1 MAQYLSEFLNTAFST
16 YTENDAFNDSVVYPI
31 TLTHTTTGTPA
42 NGIGTGLRFI
52 TETSNTNNEIGG
64 LIEVVTTDVT
74 SGSEDFD
81 FVFKTMAAGA
91 TAAEKLRI
99 KSTGELDVAGN
110 LIVSG
115 GRVTLSA
122 ASNRDKYR
130 LWNNSTYTIGLVDSV
145 TYGGVDTE
153 KAMTFQMDNNS
164 SQGFWWGDSTH
175 TVAQGAMALTT
186 DGKLTVAHS
195 MRLGYGESDTTT
207 PGATFK
213 LDVNGNIAA
222 TTIDF
227 GEVTIGSTTGIDS
240 WKYNGNLFSTTSEDN
255 NPSDIFIDNT
265 NGSYLLMLGSQFP
278 NVYKYAFTTAYKV
291 DTLSYLDL
299 FDVGAEEQSPTSLFA
314 RADGTKI
321 YVVGL
326 DSDSVHQ
333 YDLSTGWDFSTA
345 SFVDSKDISSQDT
358 QPHGLFFK
366 PDGTKMYILGQQ
378 NTRIYEYNLGTAWD
392 ITTATYSQQ
401 LSISANTP
409 KPTSMKMASDGN
421 TLYVLDSVHDSISKF
436 NLSSSWNITSAAYA
450 DEVDIS
456 TITTTVNATSP
467 TGFDISSTAN
477 KVYVVCS
484 DNDKIF
490 EYDTTSES
498 ARVAGNR
505 LIVDEDL
512 HVKNNLIVYNN
523 ARVHD
528 ALEVAKN
535 LAVNGDS
542 ITTVSTTFNF
552 LNTTVDSLSIG
563 GAASFI
569 DLGSGTSLV
578 TLAND
583 ASVQGDL
590 TVVGTLTGTLTG
602 SASSW
607 TTSRTITLGGDL
619 SGSVSI
625 NGTADVTLTATIGA
639 NSVALGTDTTGNY
652 VASITNGSF
661 ITGGNGGS
669 EGATLTLAVDAT
681 TTNTASKVVARDASG
696 NFAAGTITAA
706 LSGNATTATT
716 LATART
722 IAISGDVTGTATSFD
737 GSANIAISAAITADS
752 IVNADINSAAGI
764 VDTKLATIATA
775 GKVSNSATTATNA
788 NTANAIVARDASGN
802 FSAGTITASLSGNA
816 STVTNG
822 AYTTNNLSV
831 FAATTSSQLAGVISD
846 ETGSG
851 ALVFGTGPTITLPIV
866 NNIKQ
871 GYSTTATA
879 AGTTIL
885 TVNSNRVQFFTGTN
899 TQVLSL
905 PAPQSM
911 TLGMEFLI
919 VNNST
924 GSIEVRAANAATVIT
939 VLPGTVASCISID
952 LTAGNG
958 AAGWNAE
965 FVGFSSVT
973 GTGANVLATSPT
985 LVTPTLGVASATSIN
1000 KVTLTAPATGST
1012 LTIADGKT
1020 LTASNTLTFTG
1031 TDSSSV
1037 AFGSGGTVAYTGGT
1051 LAQFAATT
1059 SLQLAGVISDETG
1072 SGALVFGTSPSF
1084 TTSIVAAS
1092 ATMGLF
1098 DTTATTVDAFGA
1110 TTTLNLGYDS
1120 TAASTTNIST
1130 GAVANATTKTV
1141 NIGTGGATGSTTNIN
1156 LGSSS
1161 GGTVTVNNNLTV
1173 TGNLTVNG
1181 TTTTVNSTTVTLDD
1195 PILTLGGDTAPSTD
1209 DNKDRGIEFRW
1220 HNGSA
1225 AKVGFFGFDDSTGR
1239 FTFIP
1244 DATNTSEVF
1253 SGTTGILDVASITGS
1268 AASWTTARTI
1278 TLGGDLSGNVS
1289 IDGSANVTLTATI
1302 AADSVALGTDTTGN
1316 YVASIT
1322 NGSYITGGNGG
1333 SEGAGLTLAVD
1344 ATTTNTASKV
1354 VARDSSGDFS
1364 AGTITAALSGNA
1376 TTATTLATSRTIS
1389 LGGDLSGSASFNGS
1403 ADITITA
1410 TIAANSVALGTDTTG
1425 NYVATVADATPGAQT
1440 GTSGLTITSVA
1451 GEGTATTIA
1460 HADTSSAANLTA
1472 TSRTYVTGLT
1482 FDTFGHVTAYT
1493 TGSETVT
1500 NTNTTYSVS
1509 TEAGGDIYSEII
1521 RLTAGGSGSGTDDI
1535 ILAVGATGTTY
1546 GLTIAESGDTIT
1558 FAHADTSTLSGSQ
1571 GSAGIA
1577 SISVDEMGHVT
1588 AVTTA
1593 TYLTSQSSDFGTIT
1607 VTDTDSGYTWAGT
1620 GSAVADATGDTLTLV
1635 SGSGINID
1643 VDAASDAIR
1652 ITNTFAESDT
1662 LSSVTGRGATTATAI
1677 SITNA
1682 TNSTS
1687 TSSGA
1692 LIVTGGIG
1700 IGGDLFVGGG
1710 DISAGNVA
1718 TTLLGGNTTTNI
1730 SFANALTSGTLT
1742 VGGTSQTGTMTID
1755 PSTSAHTLNIATG
1768 ANTSGTKTVN
1778 IATGSTT
1785 SGVTAVTIGST
1796 NSTSS
1801 VAIRSGTGGVDINSI
1816 KWPTTDGSIGQ
1827 ALVTNGAGQLNF
1839 QNVAGG
1845 GIVAS
1850 SYIAIGIL
1858 STDQTVTSGA
1868 DTLIN
1873 FVDYDDAQS
1882 WWNPTTKR
1890 FTPTIAG
1897 YYDVTLSAW
1906 WVAGVISNNQTNLQ
1920 IRKNGNSY
1928 ALSQEIINTSTGQS
1942 PNLNR
1947 TIYLN
1952 GTTDYLDFT
1961 VFTSNTTSQVLQKG
1975 TVDGSGTFFSA
1986 ALITSGCL
1994 TGNILEDTTPQLGG
2008 NLDVNGQSIVSAVGS
2023 NGNILIT
2030 PDGTGYIQ
2038 LDGLRWPTADGSNG
2052 FLLSTNGSGQLAW
2065 TSAGSNTTYTISAET
2080 ATNTVLRLTG
2090 SDASTDNVAFV
2101 GSGIV
2106 SVTRTDANTITITG
2120 TEADTLSS
2128 VTGRG
2133 ATTATAISITN
2144 TTASTTVDTGALTV
2158 DGGVGMNGNLF
2169 VGGLANIAGN
2179 LTVSGGTITA
2189 GNVATTLLG
2198 GNTTAAVDFATAQTS
2213 GALTIGG
2220 TSQTGTITLDRS
2232 TVAHTLNIATGTNA
2246 SGVTKTINLGTGGAS
2261 GSTTA
2266 INIGSSTSGATN
2278 TVNIFG
2284 DLTVTG
2290 TTTYVNTT
2298 TLNVGDNIIT
2308 LNADETGTPS
2318 QNAGIEI
2325 ERGTSTNTA
2334 LIWNE
2339 TTDRWQFTND
2349 GSTYFNIPTSSEYG
2363 VVNDGTLTLA
2373 VSGSGLTGSAT
2384 FTANQAGNSTF
2395 TVTSNAT
2402 AANTGSTIVFRDASG
2417 NFSAGV
2423 ITATSVNKVAITAP
2437 ATGSTLT
2444 IADGKT
2450 LTASNTLTFT
2460 GTDASSVA
2468 FGAGG
2473 TVAYTG
2479 GTLAQFA
2486 ATTSSQ
2492 LAGVI
2497 SDETG
2502 SGALVFG
2509 TSPAITTSI
2518 TTGSASFDVFNTTA
2532 TTVNAFGAATTLA
2545 IGNTATAAQTVNMF
2559 TASTGA
2565 STYNFATGATATT
2578 TTKTLNIGTG
2588 GAAGSTTNVNIGSSV
2603 AGTTTISS
2611 PNITISGLVDTATA
2625 ASHYYIETASSGNIL
2640 PKTLANVRTEIVTT
2654 AAVNAAAATTTGTVT
2669 SGTWSAS
2676 FGAVSGANLTSLT
2689 AGNLSGTIPSGVLGN
2704 SSLFVGTTSIALNR
2718 GSANLG
2724 LTGITSVAMPGA
2736 TSGTIT
2742 ITPAATAGTTAITI
2756 PATTGT
2762 LITSGDTGTVT
2773 STMILDG
2780 TIVNGDINASAG
2792 IVDTKLATIAT
2803 AGKVSNSA
2811 TTATNLNTASAIVA
2825 RDASGNF
2832 SAGTIT
2838 ATLSG
2843 NASTATTA
2851 ASWTTARTITLGGD
2865 LSGSVS
2871 ISGGADV
2878 TLTATIAANSV
2889 ALGTDTTGNYVAGL
2903 TAGNGISVT
2912 GTAAEGWSPTV
2923 AMTGSYTGTFT
2934 ATGDICAYS
2943 DVTLKDNIEVISDP
2957 LTKVLKL
2964 RGVTFTRKDLDD
2976 NKTHMGV
2983 IAQEVEEVI
2992 PEVVITNEDG
3002 IKTVAYGN
3010 MVGLLIEAVK
3020 ELTNQNKELVERV
3033 AQLESKLNG

>member
-115 GRVTLSA
+115 GNVTLSA
-122 ASNRDKYR
+122 ASGRDKYR

-153 KAMTFQMDNNS
+153 KAMTFQMDNNN

-207 PGATFK
+207 PGVSFK

-222 TTIDF
+222 TAIDF
-227 GEVTIGSTTGIDS
+227 GEVSVGSTTGTDS
-240 WKYNGNLFSTTSEDN
+240 WKYNGNLFSTTSEDTN
-255 NPSDIFIDNT
+255 VTEIFIDNT
-265 NGSYLLMLGSQFP
+265 NGFYLLSTGSLAT
-278 NVYKYAFTTAYKV
+278 VYQYLFNTPYKV
-291 DTLSYLDL
+291 DTLSYLESL
-299 FDVGAEEQSPTSLFA
+299 DVSAEETTPTSLFVK
-314 RADGTKI
+314 ADGTKI
-321 YVVGL
+321 YVVGT
-326 DSDSVHQ
+326 DSTSVHQ
-333 YDLSTGWDFSTA
+333 YDLSTGWNLSTA
-345 SFVDSKDISSQDT
+345 SFVDSIDISSQDT

-401 LSISANTP
+401 LSISANVP
-409 KPTSMKMASDGN
+409 KPTSIKMTSDGN

-456 TITTTVNATSP
+456 TITSTVNATNPS
-467 TGFDISSTAN
+467 GFDLSSTAN
-477 KVYVVCS
+477 KVFVVCS

-498 ARVAGNR
+498 ARVTGNR

-523 ARVHD
+523 ARIHNS
-528 ALEVAKN
+528 LEVA
-535 LAVNGDS
+535 
-542 ITTVSTTFNF
+542 
-552 LNTTVDSLSIG
+552 
-563 GAASFI
+563 
-569 DLGSGTSLV
+569 
-578 TLAND
+578 ND
-583 ASVQGDL
+583 ANVRGDL
-590 TVVGTLTGTLTG
+590 TVVGTLTAALSGNATT
-602 SASSW
+602 ASSW
-607 TTSRTITLGGDL
+607 ANSRTITLGGDL
-619 SGSVSI
+619 SGNVSI

-681 TTNTASKVVARDASG
+681 TTNTASKVVARDSSG

-752 IVNADINSAAGI
+752 IVNADINASAAI
-764 VDTKLATIATA
+764 ADTKLATISTA
-775 GKVSNSATTATNA
+775 GKVSNSATTATSS
-788 NTANAIVARDASGN
+788 NTNSAIVARDSSGN
-802 FSAGTITASLSGNA
+802 FSAGTITSSASDTTTAATHYYVEIA
-816 STVTNG
+816 SDGAIRPKTLANVRTEIVTTAAVNSAAATTVGTVTSGTWNG
-822 AYTTNNLSV
+822 SIISPTYGGTGVNNGSRTITLNTGNITLTADAGGSSVTVPASGTLAVTANKLSV
-831 FAATTSSQLAGVISD
+831 FAAT
-846 ETGSG
+846 
-851 ALVFGTGPTITLPIV
+851 
-866 NNIKQ
+866 
-871 GYSTTATA
+871 
-879 AGTTIL
+879 
-885 TVNSNRVQFFTGTN
+885 
-899 TQVLSL
+899 
-905 PAPQSM
+905 
-911 TLGMEFLI
+911 
-919 VNNST
+919 
-924 GSIEVRAANAATVIT
+924 
-939 VLPGTVASCISID
+939 
-952 LTAGNG
+952 
-958 AAGWNAE
+958 
-965 FVGFSSVT
+965 
-973 GTGANVLATSPT
+973 
-985 LVTPTLGVASATSIN
+985 
-1000 KVTLTAPATGST
+1000 
-1012 LTIADGKT
+1012 
-1020 LTASNTLTFTG
+1020 
-1031 TDSSSV
+1031 SSSE
-1037 AFGSGGTVAYTGGT
+1037 
-1051 LAQFAATT
+1051 
-1059 SLQLAGVISDETG
+1059 LAGVISDETG

-1098 DTTATTVDAFGA
+1098 DTTATTVNAFGA

-1141 NIGTGGATGSTTNIN
+1141 NIGTGGASGSTTNIN
-1156 LGSSS
+1156 LGSAS
-1161 GGTVTVNNNLTV
+1161 GGTVTVNNNLAV

-1278 TLGGDLSGNVS
+1278 TLAGDLSGNVS

-1354 VARDSSGDFS
+1354 VARDSSGNFA

-1425 NYVATVADATPGAQT
+1425 NYVATLADGTPGVQT
-1440 GTSGLTITSVA
+1440 GTSGLTISASA
-1451 GEGTATTIA
+1451 GEGTAATIA

-1986 ALITSGCL
+1986 ALITSGGL
-1994 TGNILEDTTPQLGG
+1994 TGNIVEDTTPQLGG

-2030 PDGTGYIQ
+2030 PDGSGYIQ
-2038 LDGLRWPTADGSNG
+2038 LDGLRWPTSDGSNG
-2052 FLLSTNGSGQLAW
+2052 YLLQTNGSGQLAW
-2065 TSAGSNTTYTISAET
+2065 TAAGSNTTYTISAET

-2133 ATTATAISITN
+2133 ATTATAIAITN

-2169 VGGLANIAGN
+2169 VGGLINVAGAGTVTGN

-2278 TVNIFG
+2278 TVNIYG
-2284 DLTVTG
+2284 NLTVTG

-2349 GSTYFNIPTSSEYG
+2349 GSTYFNIPTSAEYS
-2363 VVNDGTLTLA
+2363 VPNDGTLTLA
-2373 VSGSGLTGSAT
+2373 VSGNGLSGSAT
-2384 FTANQAGNSTF
+2384 FTANQSSGSTF
-2395 TVTSNAT
+2395 TVASNAT
-2402 AANTGSTIVFRDASG
+2402 NANTGSTIVFRDSSG
-2417 NFSAGV
+2417 NFSAGT
-2423 ITATSVNKVAITAP
+2423 ITAA
-2437 ATGSTLT
+2437 L
-2444 IADGKT
+2444 
-2450 LTASNTLTFT
+2450 
-2460 GTDASSVA
+2460 
-2468 FGAGG
+2468 
-2473 TVAYTG
+2473 
-2479 GTLAQFA
+2479 
-2486 ATTSSQ
+2486 
-2492 LAGVI
+2492 
-2497 SDETG
+2497 
-2502 SGALVFG
+2502 SGNA
-2509 TSPAITTSI
+2509 
-2518 TTGSASFDVFNTTA
+2518 TTA
-2532 TTVNAFGAATTLA
+2532 TTLQTSRTIA
-2545 IGNTATAAQTVNMF
+2545 ISGDVTGTAT
-2559 TASTGA
+2559 
-2565 STYNFATGATATT
+2565 
-2578 TTKTLNIGTG
+2578 
-2588 GAAGSTTNVNIGSSV
+2588 
-2603 AGTTTISS
+2603 
-2611 PNITISGLVDTATA
+2611 
-2625 ASHYYIETASSGNIL
+2625 
-2640 PKTLANVRTEIVTT
+2640 
-2654 AAVNAAAATTTGTVT
+2654 
-2669 SGTWSAS
+2669 S
-2676 FGAVSGANLTSLT
+2676 FN
-2689 AGNLSGTIPSGVLGN
+2689 
-2704 SSLFVGTTSIALNR
+2704 
-2718 GSANLG
+2718 GSAN
-2724 LTGITSVAMPGA
+2724 IAISA
-2736 TSGTIT
+2736 
-2742 ITPAATAGTTAITI
+2742 AIT
-2756 PATTGT
+2756 AD
-2762 LITSGDTGTVT
+2762 S
-2773 STMILDG
+2773 
-2780 TIVNGDINASAG
+2780 IVNADINSAAG
-2792 IVDTKLATIAT
+2792 IVDTKLATIST

-2811 TTATNLNTASAIVA
+2811 TTATNANTANAIVA

-2843 NASTATTA
+2843 NASSATTA
-2851 ASWTTARTITLGGD
+2851 GQIDGIEFRNGNSTNGAGPDTINDNGIGYITGVSLLGQTDGALYSQAYSSSWVHQIFGDYRTGQLAVRGRNNGTLTAWRTILDGTNYTSFAPTLTGSGASGNWGINITGSAATLTTARTISLGGD
-2865 LSGSVS
+2865 VTGSAS
-2871 ISGGADV
+2871 FNGSADI
-2878 TLTATIAANSV
+2878 TITATIAANSV

-2912 GTAAEGWSPTV
+2912 GTAGEGWSPTV

-2934 ATGDICAYS
+2934 ATGDVCAYS
-2943 DVTLKDNIEVISDP
+2943 DVTLKDNIEIISDP

-3020 ELTNQNKELVERV
+3020 ELTVQNKELAERV

>member
-240 WKYNGNLFSTTSEDN
+240 WKYNGNLFSTTSQDTS
-255 NPSDIFIDNT
+255 PSDIFVDNT
-265 NGSYLLMLGSQFP
+265 NGIYLIMIGSE
-278 NVYKYAFTTAYKV
+278 NSSIYKYAFTTAYKV
-291 DTLSYLDL
+291 DTLDYLDII
-299 FDVGAEEQSPTSLFA
+299 DVGPEETTPTSLFVK
-314 RADGTKI
+314 ADGTKI
-321 YVVGL
+321 YIVGT
-326 DSDSVHQ
+326 DSTSVHQ
-333 YDLSTGWDFSTA
+333 YDLSTGWNFSTA
-345 SFVDSKDISSQDT
+345 SFVNSKDISSQDT
-358 QPHGLFFK
+358 LPHGLFFK

-401 LSISANTP
+401 LSISANVP
-409 KPTSMKMASDGN
+409 KPTSMKMTSDGN

-436 NLSSSWNITSAAYA
+436 TLSSAWNITSATYT

-456 TITTTVNATSP
+456 TITTTTNATSP
-467 TGFDISSTAN
+467 VGFDISSTAN
-477 KVYVVCS
+477 KVYVLCD

-498 ARVAGNR
+498 ARVTGNR
-505 LIVDEDL
+505 LIVDEDI
-512 HVKNNLIVYNN
+512 HVKNNLLVYNN
-523 ARVHD
+523 ARIHNS
-528 ALEVAKN
+528 LEVA
-535 LAVNGDS
+535 
-542 ITTVSTTFNF
+542 
-552 LNTTVDSLSIG
+552 
-563 GAASFI
+563 
-569 DLGSGTSLV
+569 
-578 TLAND
+578 ND
-583 ASVQGDL
+583 ANVRGDL
-590 TVVGTLTGTLTG
+590 TVVGTL
-602 SASSW
+602 
-607 TTSRTITLGGDL
+607 
-619 SGSVSI
+619 
-625 NGTADVTLTATIGA
+625 
-639 NSVALGTDTTGNY
+639 
-652 VASITNGSF
+652 
-661 ITGGNGGS
+661 
-669 EGATLTLAVDAT
+669 
-681 TTNTASKVVARDASG
+681 
-696 NFAAGTITAA
+696 TAA

-722 IAISGDVTGTATSFD
+722 IAISGDVTGTATSFN
-737 GSANIAISAAITADS
+737 GSADITISAAITADS

-905 PAPQSM
+905 PAPQTM

-1156 LGSSS
+1156 LGSAS

-1173 TGNLTVNG
+1173 TGDLTVNG

-1278 TLGGDLSGNVS
+1278 TLAGDLSGNVS

-1354 VARDSSGDFS
+1354 VARDSSGNFA

-1376 TTATTLATSRTIS
+1376 STASAWATGRTIT
-1389 LGGDLSGSASFNGS
+1389 LTGDVTGVSGSWDGSTNISF
-1403 ADITITA
+1403 AT

-1710 DISAGNVA
+1710 DISAGNIA

-1986 ALITSGCL
+1986 ALITSGGL
-1994 TGNILEDTTPQLGG
+1994 TGNIVEDTTPQLGG
-2008 NLDVNGQSIVSAVGS
+2008 NLDVNGQSIVSVS

-2030 PDGTGYIQ
+2030 PDGSGYIQ
-2038 LDGLRWPTADGSNG
+2038 LDGLRWPTSDGSNG
-2052 FLLSTNGSGQLAW
+2052 YLLQTNGSGQLAW
-2065 TSAGSNTTYTISAET
+2065 TAAGSNTTYTISAET

-2133 ATTATAISITN
+2133 ATTATAIAITN

-2198 GNTTAAVDFATAQTS
+2198 GNTNTAVDFATAQTS

-2220 TSQTGTITLDRS
+2220 TAQSGTITLDRS
-2232 TVAHTLNIATGTNA
+2232 TVAHTLNIATGVITT
-2246 SGVTKTINLGTGGAS
+2246 GLTKTINLGTGGAS
-2261 GSTTA
+2261 GSITA

-2349 GSTYFNIPTSSEYG
+2349 GSTYFNIPTSSEYS
-2363 VVNDGTLTLA
+2363 VPNNGTLTLA
-2373 VSGSGLTGSAT
+2373 VSGNGLSGSAT
-2384 FTANQAGNSTF
+2384 FTANQSSGSTF
-2395 TVTSNAT
+2395 TVASNAT
-2402 AANTGSTIVFRDASG
+2402 NANTGSTIVFRDASG
-2417 NFSAGV
+2417 DFSAGT
-2423 ITATSVNKVAITAP
+2423 ITS
-2437 ATGSTLT
+2437 
-2444 IADGKT
+2444 
-2450 LTASNTLTFT
+2450 
-2460 GTDASSVA
+2460 
-2468 FGAGG
+2468 
-2473 TVAYTG
+2473 
-2479 GTLAQFA
+2479 A
-2486 ATTSSQ
+2486 A
-2492 LAGVI
+2492 L
-2497 SDETG
+2497 
-2502 SGALVFG
+2502 
-2509 TSPAITTSI
+2509 
-2518 TTGSASFDVFNTTA
+2518 
-2532 TTVNAFGAATTLA
+2532 
-2545 IGNTATAAQTVNMF
+2545 
-2559 TASTGA
+2559 
-2565 STYNFATGATATT
+2565 
-2578 TTKTLNIGTG
+2578 
-2588 GAAGSTTNVNIGSSV
+2588 
-2603 AGTTTISS
+2603 
-2611 PNITISGLVDTATA
+2611 DTATA
-2625 ASHYYIETASSGNIL
+2625 ASHYWVETASDSAIR

-2654 AAVNAAAATTTGTVT
+2654 AAVNAAAATTVGTVT

-2724 LTGITSVAMPGA
+2724 LTGITSIAMPGS

-2742 ITPAATAGTTAITI
+2742 VTPAATAGTTAITI

-2792 IVDTKLATIAT
+2792 IVDTKLATIST

-2811 TTATNLNTASAIVA
+2811 TTATNANTASAIVA
-2825 RDASGNF
+2825 RDANGDF

-2838 ATLSG
+2838 SAALDTATA
-2843 NASTATTA
+2843 ASHYYVETGSDGAIRPKTLANVRTEIVTTA
-2851 ASWTTARTITLGGD
+2851 AVNAAAATTVGTVTSGIWNAGAVSSTGAFTSTLTGVTTTGGGQLYLNGATSNRID
-2865 LSGSVS
+2865 FNINGVAAPAFTTRSAGTKVVYYPAISGSAVDYAVGINTS
-2871 ISGGADV
+2871 
-2878 TLTATIAANSV
+2878 TLWHSV
-2889 ALGTDTTGNYVAGL
+2889 P
-2903 TAGNGISVT
+2903 
-2912 GTAAEGWSPTV
+2912 TAAATEFFRWFGGTTV
-2923 AMTGSYTGTFT
+2923 AASLTGAGTFT
-2934 ATGDICAYS
+2934 ATGDVCAYS

-2992 PEVVITNEDG
+2992 PEVVITGDDG

>member
-240 WKYNGNLFSTTSEDN
+240 WKYNGNLFSTTAEDIS
-255 NPSDIFIDNT
+255 PSDIFVDNT
-265 NGSYLLMLGSQFP
+265 NGFYLIMIGSQ
-278 NVYKYAFTTAYKV
+278 NSSIYKYAFTTAYKV
-291 DTLSYLDL
+291 DTLDYVDII
-299 FDVGAEEQSPTSLFA
+299 DVGPEETSPTSLFVK
-314 RADGTKI
+314 ADGTKI
-321 YVVGL
+321 YIVGT
-326 DSDSVHQ
+326 DSTSVHQ
-333 YDLSTGWDFSTA
+333 YDLSTGWNFSTA

-401 LSISANTP
+401 LSISANVV
-409 KPTSMKMASDGN
+409 KPTSMKMTSDGN
-421 TLYVLDSVHDSISKF
+421 TLYVLDSIHDSISKF
-436 NLSSSWNITSAAYA
+436 TLSSAWNITSATYT

-456 TITTTVNATSP
+456 TITTTTNATSP
-467 TGFDISSTAN
+467 VGFDISSTAN
-477 KVYVVCS
+477 KVYVLCD

-498 ARVAGNR
+498 ARVTGNR
-505 LIVDEDL
+505 LIVDEDI
-512 HVKNNLIVYNN
+512 HVKNNLLVYNN
-523 ARVHD
+523 ARIHNS
-528 ALEVAKN
+528 LEVA
-535 LAVNGDS
+535 
-542 ITTVSTTFNF
+542 
-552 LNTTVDSLSIG
+552 
-563 GAASFI
+563 
-569 DLGSGTSLV
+569 
-578 TLAND
+578 ND
-583 ASVQGDL
+583 ANVRGDL
-590 TVVGTLTGTLTG
+590 TVVGTL
-602 SASSW
+602 
-607 TTSRTITLGGDL
+607 
-619 SGSVSI
+619 
-625 NGTADVTLTATIGA
+625 
-639 NSVALGTDTTGNY
+639 
-652 VASITNGSF
+652 
-661 ITGGNGGS
+661 
-669 EGATLTLAVDAT
+669 
-681 TTNTASKVVARDASG
+681 
-696 NFAAGTITAA
+696 TAA

-716 LATART
+716 LATARN
-722 IAISGDVTGTATSFD
+722 IAISGDVTGTATSFN
-737 GSANIAISAAITADS
+737 GSADITISAAITADS

-905 PAPQSM
+905 PAPQTM

-1141 NIGTGGATGSTTNIN
+1141 NIGTGGAAGSTTNIN
-1156 LGSSS
+1156 LGSAS

-1333 SEGAGLTLAVD
+1333 SEGAALTLAVD

-1354 VARDSSGDFS
+1354 VARDSSGNFA
-1364 AGTITAALSGNA
+1364 AGTITASLSGNA
-1376 TTATTLATSRTIS
+1376 STASAWATGRTIT
-1389 LGGDLSGSASFNGS
+1389 LTGDVTGVSGSWDGSTNISF
-1403 ADITITA
+1403 AT

-1425 NYVATVADATPGAQT
+1425 NYVATLADGTPGVQT

-1451 GEGTATTIA
+1451 GEGTAATIA

-1500 NTNTTYSVS
+1500 DTNTTYSIS
-1509 TEAGGDIYSEII
+1509 TETGGDIYSEII

-1710 DISAGNVA
+1710 DISAGNIA

-1755 PSTSAHTLNIATG
+1755 PSTSAHTLNIGTG

-1920 IRKNGNSY
+1920 MRKNGNSY

-1942 PNLNR
+1942 LNLNR
-1947 TIYLN
+1947 MIYLN

-1986 ALITSGCL
+1986 ALITSGGL
-1994 TGNILEDTTPQLGG
+1994 TGNIVEDTTPQLGG

-2133 ATTATAISITN
+2133 ATTATAIAITN

-2220 TSQTGTITLDRS
+2220 TAQSGTITLDRS
-2232 TVAHTLNIATGTNA
+2232 TVAHTLNIATGVITT
-2246 SGVTKTINLGTGGAS
+2246 GLTKTINLGTGGAS
-2261 GSTTA
+2261 GSITA

-2349 GSTYFNIPTSSEYG
+2349 GSTYFNIPTSAEYS
-2363 VVNDGTLTLA
+2363 VPNNGTLTLA
-2373 VSGSGLTGSAT
+2373 VSGNGLSGSAT
-2384 FTANQAGNSTF
+2384 FTANQSSGSTF
-2395 TVTSNAT
+2395 TVASNAT
-2402 AANTGSTIVFRDASG
+2402 NANTGSTIVFRDASG
-2417 NFSAGV
+2417 DFSAGT
-2423 ITATSVNKVAITAP
+2423 ITS
-2437 ATGSTLT
+2437 
-2444 IADGKT
+2444 
-2450 LTASNTLTFT
+2450 
-2460 GTDASSVA
+2460 
-2468 FGAGG
+2468 
-2473 TVAYTG
+2473 
-2479 GTLAQFA
+2479 A
-2486 ATTSSQ
+2486 A
-2492 LAGVI
+2492 L
-2497 SDETG
+2497 
-2502 SGALVFG
+2502 
-2509 TSPAITTSI
+2509 
-2518 TTGSASFDVFNTTA
+2518 
-2532 TTVNAFGAATTLA
+2532 
-2545 IGNTATAAQTVNMF
+2545 
-2559 TASTGA
+2559 
-2565 STYNFATGATATT
+2565 
-2578 TTKTLNIGTG
+2578 
-2588 GAAGSTTNVNIGSSV
+2588 
-2603 AGTTTISS
+2603 
-2611 PNITISGLVDTATA
+2611 DTATA
-2625 ASHYYIETASSGNIL
+2625 ASHYWVETASDSAIR

-2654 AAVNAAAATTTGTVT
+2654 AAVNAAAATTVGTVT

-2689 AGNLSGTIPSGVLGN
+2689 ADNLSGTIPSGVLGN

-2724 LTGITSVAMPGA
+2724 LTGITSIAMPGS

-2742 ITPAATAGTTAITI
+2742 VTPAATAGTTAITI

-2773 STMILDG
+2773 STMIAND
-2780 TIVNGDINASAG
+2780 TIVNADINASAG

-2811 TTATNLNTASAIVA
+2811 TTATNANTASAIVA
-2825 RDASGNF
+2825 RDANGDF

-2838 ATLSG
+2838 TAALDTATA
-2843 NASTATTA
+2843 ASHYYVETGSDGAIRPKTLANVRTEIVTTA
-2851 ASWTTARTITLGGD
+2851 AVNAAAATTVGTVTSGIWNAGAVSSTGAFTSTLTGVTTTGGGQLYLNGATSNRID
-2865 LSGSVS
+2865 FNINGVAAPAFTTRSAGTKVVYYPAISGSAVDYAVGINTS
-2871 ISGGADV
+2871 
-2878 TLTATIAANSV
+2878 TLWHSV
-2889 ALGTDTTGNYVAGL
+2889 P
-2903 TAGNGISVT
+2903 
-2912 GTAAEGWSPTV
+2912 TAAATEFFRWFGGTTV
-2923 AMTGSYTGTFT
+2923 AASLTGAGTFT
-2934 ATGDICAYS
+2934 ATGDVCAYS

-2964 RGVTFTRKDLDD
+2964 RGVTFTRKDLND
-2976 NKTHMGV
+2976 NRTHMGV

-2992 PEVVITNEDG
+2992 PEVVITGDDG

-3020 ELTNQNKELVERV
+3020 ELTNQNKELAEKV

>member
-81 FVFKTMAAGA
+81 FVFKTMAGGA
-91 TAAEKLRI
+91 SAAEKLRI

-130 LWNNSTYTIGLVDSV
+130 LWNNSTYAIGLVNSV

-153 KAMTFQMDNNS
+153 KAMTFQMDNNN

-207 PGATFK
+207 PGVSFK

-222 TTIDF
+222 TAIDF
-227 GEVTIGSTTGIDS
+227 GEVSIGSTTGIDS
-240 WKYNGNLFSTTSEDN
+240 WKYNGNLFSTTSQDTS
-255 NPSDIFIDNT
+255 PSDIFVDNT
-265 NGSYLLMLGSQFP
+265 NGFYLIMIGSE
-278 NVYKYAFTTAYKV
+278 NTSIYKYVFTTAYKV
-291 DTLSYLDL
+291 DTLDYVDII
-299 FDVGAEEQSPTSLFA
+299 DVGPEETTPTSLFVK
-314 RADGTKI
+314 ADGTKI
-321 YVVGL
+321 YIVGT
-326 DSDSVHQ
+326 DSTSVHQ
-333 YDLSTGWDFSTA
+333 YDLSTGWNFSTA
-345 SFVDSKDISSQDT
+345 SFVNSKDISSQDT
-358 QPHGLFFK
+358 LPHGLFFK

-401 LSISANTP
+401 LSISANVT
-409 KPTSMKMASDGN
+409 KPTSMKMTSDGN
-421 TLYVLDSVHDSISKF
+421 TLYVLDSIRDSISKF
-436 NLSSSWNITSAAYA
+436 TLSSAWNITSATYT

-456 TITTTVNATSP
+456 TITTTTNATSP
-467 TGFDISSTAN
+467 VGFDISSTAN
-477 KVYVVCS
+477 KVYVLCD

-498 ARVAGNR
+498 ARVTGNR

-535 LAVNGDS
+535 LAVNGTS
-542 ITTVSTTFNF
+542 ITTVSTTFN
-552 LNTTVDSLSIG
+552 LLDTNVDSLNIG

-569 DLGSGTSLV
+569 DLGSSTSLV

-607 TTSRTITLGGDL
+607 TTARTITLGGDL
-619 SGSVSI
+619 TGNVSI
-625 NGTADVTLTATIGA
+625 DGTANVTLNATIA
-639 NSVALGTDTTGNY
+639 SNSVALGTDTTGNY
-652 VASITNGSF
+652 VASITNGSY

-681 TTNTASKVVARDASG
+681 TANTASKVVARDASG

-737 GSANIAISAAITADS
+737 GSANITISAGITADS
-752 IVNADINSAAGI
+752 IVNADINASAAI
-764 VDTKLATIATA
+764 ADTKLATISTA
-775 GKVSNSATTATNA
+775 GKVSNSATTATSS
-788 NTANAIVARDASGN
+788 NTNSAIVARDSSGN
-802 FSAGTITASLSGNA
+802 FSAGTITSSASDTTTAATHYYVEIA
-816 STVTNG
+816 SDGAIRPKTLANVRTEIVTTAAVNSAAATTVGTVTSGTWNG
-822 AYTTNNLSV
+822 SIIGPTYGGTGVNNGSRTITLNTGNLTLTADAGGSSVTVPASGTLAVTANKLSV
-831 FAATTSSQLAGVISD
+831 FAAT
-846 ETGSG
+846 
-851 ALVFGTGPTITLPIV
+851 
-866 NNIKQ
+866 
-871 GYSTTATA
+871 
-879 AGTTIL
+879 
-885 TVNSNRVQFFTGTN
+885 
-899 TQVLSL
+899 
-905 PAPQSM
+905 
-911 TLGMEFLI
+911 
-919 VNNST
+919 
-924 GSIEVRAANAATVIT
+924 
-939 VLPGTVASCISID
+939 
-952 LTAGNG
+952 
-958 AAGWNAE
+958 
-965 FVGFSSVT
+965 
-973 GTGANVLATSPT
+973 
-985 LVTPTLGVASATSIN
+985 
-1000 KVTLTAPATGST
+1000 
-1012 LTIADGKT
+1012 
-1020 LTASNTLTFTG
+1020 
-1031 TDSSSV
+1031 SSSE
-1037 AFGSGGTVAYTGGT
+1037 
-1051 LAQFAATT
+1051 
-1059 SLQLAGVISDETG
+1059 LAGVISDETG

-1141 NIGTGGATGSTTNIN
+1141 NIGTGGAAGSTTNIN
-1156 LGSSS
+1156 LGSAS

-1278 TLGGDLSGNVS
+1278 TLAGDLSGNVS

-1354 VARDSSGDFS
+1354 VARDSSGNFA

-1425 NYVATVADATPGAQT
+1425 NYVATLADGTPGVQT
-1440 GTSGLTITSVA
+1440 GTSGLTISASA
-1451 GEGTATTIA
+1451 GEGTAATIA

-1730 SFANALTSGTLT
+1730 GFANALTSGTLT

-1827 ALVTNGAGQLNF
+1827 VLVTNGAGQLNF
-1839 QNVAGG
+1839 QNVSGG

-1920 IRKNGNSY
+1920 MRKNGNSY

-1942 PNLNR
+1942 LNLNR
-1947 TIYLN
+1947 MIYLN

-1986 ALITSGCL
+1986 ALITSGGL
-1994 TGNILEDTTPQLGG
+1994 TGNIVEDTTPQLGG

-2030 PDGTGYIQ
+2030 PDGSGYIQ
-2038 LDGLRWPTADGSNG
+2038 LDGLRWPTSDGANG
-2052 FLLSTNGSGQLAW
+2052 YLLQTNGSGQLAW
-2065 TSAGSNTTYTISAET
+2065 TAAGSNTTYTISAET

-2133 ATTATAISITN
+2133 ATTATAIAITN

-2169 VGGLANIAGN
+2169 VGGLINVAGAGTVTGN

-2220 TSQTGTITLDRS
+2220 TAQSGTITLDRS
-2232 TVAHTLNIATGTNA
+2232 TVAHTLNIATGVITT
-2246 SGVTKTINLGTGGAS
+2246 GLTKTINFGTGGAS
-2261 GSTTA
+2261 GSITA

-2349 GSTYFNIPTSSEYG
+2349 GSTYFNIPTSAEYS
-2363 VVNDGTLTLA
+2363 VPNNGTLTLA
-2373 VSGSGLTGSAT
+2373 VSGNGLSGSAT
-2384 FTANQAGNSTF
+2384 FTANQSSGSTF
-2395 TVTSNAT
+2395 TVASNAT
-2402 AANTGSTIVFRDASG
+2402 NANTGSTIVFRDASG
-2417 NFSAGV
+2417 DFSAGT
-2423 ITATSVNKVAITAP
+2423 ITAA
-2437 ATGSTLT
+2437 L
-2444 IADGKT
+2444 
-2450 LTASNTLTFT
+2450 
-2460 GTDASSVA
+2460 
-2468 FGAGG
+2468 
-2473 TVAYTG
+2473 
-2479 GTLAQFA
+2479 
-2486 ATTSSQ
+2486 
-2492 LAGVI
+2492 
-2497 SDETG
+2497 
-2502 SGALVFG
+2502 SGNA
-2509 TSPAITTSI
+2509 
-2518 TTGSASFDVFNTTA
+2518 TTA
-2532 TTVNAFGAATTLA
+2532 TTLATARTIA
-2545 IGNTATAAQTVNMF
+2545 ISGDVTGTAT
-2559 TASTGA
+2559 
-2565 STYNFATGATATT
+2565 
-2578 TTKTLNIGTG
+2578 
-2588 GAAGSTTNVNIGSSV
+2588 
-2603 AGTTTISS
+2603 
-2611 PNITISGLVDTATA
+2611 
-2625 ASHYYIETASSGNIL
+2625 
-2640 PKTLANVRTEIVTT
+2640 
-2654 AAVNAAAATTTGTVT
+2654 
-2669 SGTWSAS
+2669 S
-2676 FGAVSGANLTSLT
+2676 FN
-2689 AGNLSGTIPSGVLGN
+2689 
-2704 SSLFVGTTSIALNR
+2704 
-2718 GSANLG
+2718 GSAN
-2724 LTGITSVAMPGA
+2724 IAISA
-2736 TSGTIT
+2736 
-2742 ITPAATAGTTAITI
+2742 AIT
-2756 PATTGT
+2756 AD
-2762 LITSGDTGTVT
+2762 S
-2773 STMILDG
+2773 
-2780 TIVNGDINASAG
+2780 IVNADINSAAG
-2792 IVDTKLATIAT
+2792 IVDTKLATIST

-2811 TTATNLNTASAIVA
+2811 TTATNANTANAIVA

-2838 ATLSG
+2838 AALSGNATTATTLATARNIAISGDVTGTATSFNGSADITISAAITADSIVNADINSAAAIADTKLATISSAGKVSNSATTATNANTANAIVARDGSGNFTAGTITAALSG
-2843 NASTATTA
+2843 NASTATNATNAAFLRQTDGTGLLTPVQSITTSGARGTDLAPNTYNHGIFSEFKNSSLYSAAGNYSGLITYANWTGTTASTGDPSYQFLFSPAGVNSTA
-2851 ASWTTARTITLGGD
+2851 APTLRIRAGIDTTWGAFSTILHSSNVSSFALPIGGGTVTGD
-2865 LSGSVS
+2865 I
-2871 ISGGADV
+2871 ISTAAWDATTGGGQ
-2878 TLTATIAANSV
+2878 LYLN
-2889 ALGTDTTGNYVAGL
+2889 GTTGNRIDWNTNGVAAPAFTTRSAGTKLVLFPGVGASSADYGIGIESGGIWFGTSTVAGNQFRWY
-2903 TAGNGISVT
+2903 G
-2912 GTAAEGWSPTV
+2912 GTTV
-2923 AMTGSYTGTFT
+2923 AATLTGAGTFT
-2934 ATGDICAYS
+2934 ATADVCAYS
-2943 DVTLKDNIEVISDP
+2943 DVRLKDNIEIISDP

-2964 RGVTFTRKDLDD
+2964 RGVTFTRKDLND
-2976 NKTHMGV
+2976 NRTHMGV

-2992 PEVVITNEDG
+2992 PEVVITGDDG